1 MALGWALISTGNHPN
16 IKIAPAIAAASNCNL
31 VAVYSRDMGRAE
43 AFAEQH
49 GAQAAYDDLDS
60 LLADSRVDA
69 AFISSPNALHAQ
81 HGIAAARAGKHL
93 LVEKPM
99 TTTLEDAVSLVQAC
113 RNNGVKLGVGF
124 ELRHHPGHIFVREQI
139 SSGALGRITLAN
151 AQWGFGVRGQDT
163 PAPRTGLREWWGQ
176 PGLMGGAA
184 AMMGTGVHAVDLLRF
199 LLEQEVVE
207 VSAITDGQTEARPLE
222 TMATTTLRFDG
233 GTLATVCCGRSLPD
247 SLNDFTLYGI
257 RGRASGRATLWE
269 AQQGRVSIDSGSLN
283 HTQVYP
289 SRFLGN
295 FTCQMEEFAQAVE
308 QDREPAATGIDG
320 LRVVEITLAMIQSA
334 REGRTVK
341 VNQVEV

>member
-1 MALGWALISTGNHPN
+1 MALGWALISSGNHPN
-16 IKIAPAIAAASNCNL
+16 IKIAPAIAATSTCNL

-139 SSGALGRITLAN
+139 FSGALGRITLAN

-199 LLEQEVVE
+199 L
-207 VSAITDGQTEARPLE
+207 
-222 TMATTTLRFDG
+222 
-233 GTLATVCCGRSLPD
+233 
-247 SLNDFTLYGI
+247 
-257 RGRASGRATLWE
+257 
-269 AQQGRVSIDSGSLN
+269 
-283 HTQVYP
+283 
-289 SRFLGN
+289 
-295 FTCQMEEFAQAVE
+295 
-308 QDREPAATGIDG
+308 
-320 LRVVEITLAMIQSA
+320 
-334 REGRTVK
+334 
-341 VNQVEV
+341 